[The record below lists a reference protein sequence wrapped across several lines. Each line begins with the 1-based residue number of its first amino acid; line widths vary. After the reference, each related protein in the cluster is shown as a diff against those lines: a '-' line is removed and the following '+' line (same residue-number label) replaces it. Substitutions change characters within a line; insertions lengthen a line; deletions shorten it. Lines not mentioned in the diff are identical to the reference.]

1 MYFEYGETELS
12 YLRQKDRRLGEVIDR
27 IGYIDRAV
35 DTDLFSAIVHHII
48 GQQISTKAQATIWQR
63 MQDALVKVNA
73 ETILAAGIP
82 KLQALGMTFRKAEY
96 ITDFERLCYMCFPR
110 WFAVA
115 DTAWNGRDEK
125 NYREFRLAAKSYC
138 DALRKMGVSSAPEC
152 DWDESKQMR
161 LL

>member
-1 MYFEYGETELS
+1 MFDPKSIKGLTETGKKS
-12 YLRQKDRRLGEVIDR
+12 
-27 IGYIDRAV
+27 
-35 DTDLFSAIVHHII
+35 IV
-48 GQQISTKAQATIWQR
+48 GVETPIW
-63 MQDALVKVNA
+63 
-73 ETILAAGIP
+73 T
-82 KLQALGMTFRKAEY
+82 EY

-152 DWDESKQMR
+152 DWDESPQKR
-161 LL
+161 LRETLAFADNLMTKNMLRQLLNIEE

>member
-1 MYFEYGETELS
+1 METP
-12 YLRQKDRRLGEVIDR
+12 
-27 IGYIDRAV
+27 
-35 DTDLFSAIVHHII
+35 
-48 GQQISTKAQATIWQR
+48 IW
-63 MQDALVKVNA
+63 
-73 ETILAAGIP
+73 T
-82 KLQALGMTFRKAEY
+82 EY

-152 DWDESKQMR
+152 DWDESPQRR
-161 LL
+161 LRETLAFADNLMTKNMLRQLLNVEE